1 MLEAAR
7 AAAEEALIEQRII
20 MADPQA
26 YQEFLARLDQA
37 PALMPHC
44 VKLCRPCAVGTG
56 RMISAPEPLHA
67 GHILTPFC
75 CGIDSM
81 DHWLKQ
87 RAMKNQVTGA
97 SRTFVCCDDAK
108 VMAYYSLASSAVTTN
123 TAPGRFR
130 RNMPA
135 PSVVVLGRLAVD
147 KSLHGKGVGRAT
159 VRDAGL
165 RVIQV
170 AETIGIRGMLV
181 HALSDEARDFT
192 CGWGL
197 SRRRWIR

>member
-1 MLEAAR
+1 
-7 AAAEEALIEQRII
+7 
-20 MADPQA
+20 
-26 YQEFLARLDQA
+26 
-37 PALMPHC
+37 
-44 VKLCRPCAVGTG
+44 
-56 RMISAPEPLHA
+56 MILAPEPLHA

-130 RNMPA
+130 RNMPD
-135 PSVVVLGRLAVD
+135 PIPVVVLGRLAVD
-147 KSLHGKGVGRAT
+147 KSLHGKGVGRAL
-159 VRDAGL
+159 VRDAWL

-170 AETIGIRGMLV
+170 AETIGIR
-181 HALSDEARDFT
+181 
-192 CGWGL
+192 
-197 SRRRWIR
+197 